1 MGDSSQERLPSFPIA
16 ADIPVYKYIDG
27 EPPRKPPVS
36 SARLKE
42 DDSTEFDATDNYT
55 SHSDEILLQRLQIA
69 AMKRQRNFDASSTD
83 EDVDEEL
90 EQHDLTNLE
99 EIIDKLAQPASTFS
113 INEEPYQHYELAT
126 TPSSNE
132 SSSSMKQPPEDIY
145 YIPGYSGLWRPSED
159 DDREDM
165 AVNYDA
171 DDERKVTPK
180 LRVSLDIYEK
190 TLNFIFISSLEDYSN
205 GKYQATISIHCQSIK
220 IIDSVRKSTIG

>member
-16 ADIPVYKYIDG
+16 ADIPIYKYIDE
-27 EPPRKPPVS
+27 EPPPKPPVS

-42 DDSTEFDATDNYT
+42 DDSTEFDATDNYN
-55 SHSDEILLQRLQIA
+55 SHSDEILLQKLQMA
-69 AMKRQRNFDASSTD
+69 AMKRQRKFNASSTD

-132 SSSSMKQPPEDIY
+132 SSASLKQPPDDVY

-159 DDREDM
+159 DDHEDM
-165 AVNYDA
+165 TVDYDA

-180 LRVSLDIYEK
+180 LRVSSDRNK
-190 TLNFIFISSLEDYSN
+190 KNAQSH
-205 GKYQATISIHCQSIK
+205 IHCLFRGLLDCQIPNAN
-220 IIDSVRKSTIG
+220 IYP